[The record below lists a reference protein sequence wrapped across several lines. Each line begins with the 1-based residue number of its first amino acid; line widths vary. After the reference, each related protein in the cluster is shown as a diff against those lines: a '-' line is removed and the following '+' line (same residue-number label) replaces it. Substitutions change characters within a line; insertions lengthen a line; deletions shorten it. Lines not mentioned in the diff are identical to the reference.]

1 MSPYRIMLVDDQ
13 EIFRNG
19 ARHILEK
26 RQNFQVCGEACD
38 QDEFFNYIN
47 NINPELIILEIDLPQ
62 GKGAE
67 ILRTVKQDHQHIKV
81 LILTSCKKR
90 DLIHFAV
97 NHDADG
103 FILKEEPSSELLRAV
118 EVIQN
123 GGKFFSPLLSGDLMS
138 FISKK
143 KPLKPYLTAREKEI
157 LRHLAEGKPNR
168 EIAQHLNVNVCTV
181 HRHRYNIMKKLNMKH
196 IPELIKYAI
205 VNRDSLFS

>member
-1 MSPYRIMLVDDQ
+1 MSTHM
-13 EIFRNG
+13 
-19 ARHILEK
+19 
-26 RQNFQVCGEACD
+26 
-38 QDEFFNYIN
+38 
-47 NINPELIILEIDLPQ
+47 PQ

-123 GGKFFSPLLSGDLMS
+123 GGKFFSPLLSADLMS
-138 FISKK
+138 FISTRK
-143 KPLKPYLTAREKEI
+143 KPKSYLSTREKEI
-157 LRHLAEGKPNR
+157 LRHMAEGR
-168 EIAQHLNVNVCTV
+168 QSQEIARQLNIKICTV
-181 HRHRYNIMKKLNMKH
+181 HRHRYNIKKKLNMKH
-196 IPELIKYAI
+196 THELIKYSI
-205 VNRDSLFS
+205 ENKDHLYSE